1 MILTIYLLHL
11 VFIRP
16 RPPPDFFPPPNNNND
31 NDDDDNFPP
40 LPSCFPYSAHMP
52 PVNEFLTPSTTPQ
65 NVGGSVI
72 GELEKPKKKKLIL
85 MKILKHIFDVDES
98 LDNYLNIGEGGEEE
112 EKNINYQ
119 EIKKKVDK
127 GKTSHELNFFV
138 GGKNANFEKKA
149 RLLNLNVQNLK
160 F

>member
-1 MILTIYLLHL
+1 
-11 VFIRP
+11 
-16 RPPPDFFPPPNNNND
+16 
-31 NDDDDNFPP
+31 
-40 LPSCFPYSAHMP
+40 MP

>member
-31 NDDDDNFPP
+31 DDDDNFPP

-52 PVNEFLTPSTTPQ
+52 PVNEFLTPPTTPQ
-65 NVGGSVI
+65 NIGGSVI
-72 GELEKPKKKKLIL
+72 AELEKPKKKKLIL
-85 MKILKHIFDVDES
+85 MKILKHIFDVDEL

-112 EKNINYQ
+112 KNIKYQ
-119 EIKKKVDK
+119 EI
-127 GKTSHELNFFV
+127 
-138 GGKNANFEKKA
+138 
-149 RLLNLNVQNLK
+149 
-160 F
+160 